1 MPLWIARFYENDV
14 ETSFVAITSILEPFL
29 IHQLST
35 QLNDRK
41 HPMIQAL
48 SPLELWY
55 RYRRP
60 EHRERLVSEYRYL
73 CVRAARRFIRPNL
86 DRADLEQVASI
97 GLIKA
102 VDRYDPNQ
110 QTPFEAY
117 AWVLILGEL
126 MHYVRDGERMLRA
139 PRRLR
144 DLERRW
150 LAAERELWSALGREP
165 LEDDIARHI
174 GATPQERREVREF
187 RASGT
192 IISLELLP
200 PYLQGESTRP
210 FDAVLDKLTLEGLLK
225 SVTPLEATIVRSI
238 HLEGATMVDLARRL
252 GYSRRHLTRL
262 HRTAIERLRRA
273 GGPSAGVSQ
282 ERLRDNAKTLGLW
295 M

>member
-1 MPLWIARFYENDV
+1 
-14 ETSFVAITSILEPFL
+14 
-29 IHQLST
+29 
-35 QLNDRK
+35 
-41 HPMIQAL
+41 MIQAL

-55 RYRRP
+55 RHRRP

-150 LAAERELWSALGREP
+150 LVAERELWSTLGREP

-192 IISLELLP
+192 IVSFELLP

-225 SVTPLEATIVRSI
+225 SITPLEATIVRSI

-262 HRTAIERLRRA
+262 HHTAIERLRRA
-273 GGPSAGVSQ
+273 GGPSAGLS
-282 ERLRDNAKTLGLW
+282 RNACAATLRR
-295 M
+295 